1 METKFARFREACD
14 YKIEDSKRF
23 ECGDCKLF
31 VSEEEFINSKSDW
44 GSCPYHSHAFLR
56 FRRACYSFEKK

>member
-1 METKFARFREACD
+1 MDPQFSSFREACD
-14 YKIEDSKRF
+14 YKTNDKQF

-31 VSEEEFINSKSDW
+31 ISEEQFINAKSNW
-44 GSCPYHSHAFLR
+44 GTCPHHSHAFLR

>member
-1 METKFARFREACD
+1 MEQKFVSFREACD
-14 YKIEDSKRF
+14 YKTDDKQF

-31 VSEEEFINSKSDW
+31 ISEEQFINSKSNW
-44 GSCPYHSHAFLR
+44 GTCPHHSHAFLR